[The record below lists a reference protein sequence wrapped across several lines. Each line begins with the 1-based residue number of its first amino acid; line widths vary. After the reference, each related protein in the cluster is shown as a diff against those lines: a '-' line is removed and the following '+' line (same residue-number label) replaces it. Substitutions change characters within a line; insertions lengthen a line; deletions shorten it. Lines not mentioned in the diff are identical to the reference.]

1 MSTDRDA
8 GAEIRLESLTK
19 LYPGQDRPAVD
30 ALDLTIP
37 AGETVVFV
45 GPSGCGKTTS
55 LKMIN
60 RLIEPTSGRI
70 LIGGEDITRR
80 DPTRLRRQIGYVV
93 QGGGMMPHLSVAE
106 NVGLVPRLLKWDRRR
121 IADRVDELLDLVG
134 LDPAIYRDRFPREL
148 SGGQQQRVGVA
159 RGLAADPPVLLMDEP
174 FGAVDPLTRERLQQE
189 MLDIQARVGKTI
201 VMVTHDVDEAVLKRL
216 GLRSVD
222 SLPLRP
228 IAQHPTGTLPG
239 GPVLD
244 AATPISEALAALVTA
259 PTEEIAVVRDGTVIG
274 LLDYPTLR
282 AHARAGDEQAR
293 P

>member
-30 ALDLTIP
+30 ALDLVIP

-121 IADRVDELLDLVG
+121 IADRVDELLELVG
-134 LDPAIYRDRFPREL
+134 LDPAIYRDRWTPSPASACSRRC
-148 SGGQQQRVGVA
+148 S
-159 RGLAADPPVLLMDEP
+159 
-174 FGAVDPLTRERLQQE
+174 T
-189 MLDIQARVGKTI
+189 
-201 VMVTHDVDEAVLKRL
+201 
-216 GLRSVD
+216 S
-222 SLPLRP
+222 RP
-228 IAQHPTGTLPG
+228 GW
-239 GPVLD
+239 
-244 AATPISEALAALVTA
+244 
-259 PTEEIAVVRDGTVIG
+259 
-274 LLDYPTLR
+274 
-282 AHARAGDEQAR
+282 AR
-293 P
+293 PS